1 MKRLYI
7 ERSITAS
14 LESVWNVVSDVG
26 NYARYAPNLNTSRIV
41 SGEGK
46 GLVRQCTSKEGQ
58 WTEVCTDW
66 QDQKS
71 YRFQV
76 QTQAK
81 DYPFPFKTL
90 NAKWRVYENSYAQAV
105 IRMDFEVEFKYV
117 VIGWLIYPF
126 MKKKFLLV
134 CEELLDNWQQ
144 EIQAP

>member
-1 MKRLYI
+1 MKKLCV
-7 ERSITAS
+7 ERSVNAS

-26 NYARYAPNLNTSRIV
+26 NYSRYAPNLNTSRIV
-41 SGEGK
+41 SGKNK
-46 GLVRQCTSKEGQ
+46 GLIRECTSKEGK

-66 QDQKS
+66 QNQKS

-81 DYPFPFKTL
+81 DYPFPLKTL
-90 NAKWRVYENSYAQAV
+90 NAKWEVYENATAQTV
-105 IRMDFEVEFKYV
+105 IRMEFDVEFKNV
-117 VIGWLIYPF
+117 VIGWLIYPL

-134 CEELLDNWQQ
+134 CEQLLDNWQK